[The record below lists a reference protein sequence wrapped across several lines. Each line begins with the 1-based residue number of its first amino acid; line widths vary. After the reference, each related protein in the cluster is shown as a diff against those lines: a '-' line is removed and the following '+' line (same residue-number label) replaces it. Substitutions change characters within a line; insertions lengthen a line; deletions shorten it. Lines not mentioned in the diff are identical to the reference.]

1 MNRARTLVGRTAL
14 AALVL
19 TGPAVVAAVVQDEPR
34 VVVERTDLKWSNVG
48 RRLGWLGEG
57 ARIARIGG
65 RDGWTR
71 ARVRG
76 WTRADGLVPAG
87 ERLAIGRAEAPLAA
101 RAGGDP
107 VGGLLQGV
115 EVRRMG
121 GEGQWYEIEL
131 IGWLPDETVAVPSA
145 EPEPVP
151 PAARVPVAA
160 AEPPAAAPE
169 RLAPV
174 AAADPAAM
182 SRLSARS
189 GLRAVPE
196 GPVLADLPAGLVV
209 RGLETRGGWTRVV
222 VEGWVPA
229 GAVEAGVEG
238 DIDPDVVAAA
248 PAETFAGRTV
258 TWTLEHVAVQ
268 EADEWR
274 TDFRRGET
282 FELARVPGVSGRYVY
297 LALPERLAANFRAL
311 APFERI
317 RVSGTIRTGRSSLTG
332 NPIVDVTRVL
342 P

>member
-1 MNRARTLVGRTAL
+1 MERVRAAGIRAVL
-14 AALVL
+14 AALAL
-19 TGPAVVAAVVQDEPR
+19 AGPAVVAGVVQDEPR
-34 VVVERTDLKWSNVG
+34 VVVERTDLRWSNVG

-57 ARIARIGG
+57 ARIDRIGG

-87 ERLAIGRAEAPLAA
+87 ERLAIGRSEVPLAA

-107 VGGLLQGV
+107 VGGLVQGV
-115 EVRRMG
+115 EVRRVG

-131 IGWLPDETVAVPSA
+131 IGWLPDETVAT
-145 EPEPVP
+145 P
-151 PAARVPVAA
+151 PAEGARAP
-160 AEPPAAAPE
+160 AEAVEPRPAAPE
-169 RLAPV
+169 RPAP
-174 AAADPAAM
+174 ASAADPATM
-182 SRLSARS
+182 SRLSARA

-229 GAVEAGVEG
+229 GAVQAGVEG
-238 DIDPDVVAAA
+238 DIDPEVVATA
-248 PAETFAGRTV
+248 PPGTFVGRTV

-268 EADEWR
+268 QADEWR

-282 FELARVPGVSGRYVY
+282 FELARVPGMAGRYVY
-297 LALPERLAANFRAL
+297 LVLPERLAPRFREL

-317 RVSGTIRTGRSSLTG
+317 RVSGTIRTGRSQLTG
-332 NPIVDVTRVL
+332 NPIVDVTRIL